1 MCGTILHGYPDVSP
15 RRFPPNILLGKSPR
29 HFPVGISPSQFA
41 SPPAEVVHLHKK
53 KVDTFNY
60 QVNDHAAP
68 KKTVQVYFERRG
80 RITYRGWWFICWRK
94 ETHAKATYDIKWKK
108 NRRIIYDS
116 KIPYPQMCMLR
127 WSQ

>member
-68 KKTVQVYFERRG
+68 KKTVQVYLKEEVVQ
-80 RITYRGWWFICWRK
+80 WFICWRK
-94 ETHAKATYDIKWKK
+94 VNSRKSD
-108 NRRIIYDS
+108 
-116 KIPYPQMCMLR
+116 LR
-127 WSQ
+127 NKVKEE